1 MHEGLHAAQAPHIGK
16 PQGPWTG
23 TAGELLDA
31 SRAGLVGVDHMRGDL
46 RIPSTGEVLA
56 KDVTPTEAFDRLKKW
71 HDERVSP
78 PCGS

>member
-1 MHEGLHAAQAPHIGK
+1 MV
-16 PQGPWTG
+16 QGRRRG
-23 TAGELLDA
+23 QRRLASLEALSSTADELRDA
-31 SRAGLVGVDHMRGDL
+31 SRAGLVGVDHMQGDL

-78 PCGS
+78 QCGS